1 MPLLRHATLHAL
13 ACAIL
18 FCPLQGEAQEQI
30 AGDTVIAIWRV
41 HKVDFAYRSQN
52 VYYACDALQE
62 KIRTILLAIGAHG
75 TMNIA
80 ISCTSGQLV
89 KDARSRLTL
98 ALPAE
103 ATPANV
109 RAATTFDT
117 RAQLVARL
125 QKIQLPSANDI
136 VRFPARWQTVSLSRQ
151 RGVRLGPGDC
161 ELLDDLT
168 EQVFPKLPVHV
179 AATNLRCNLDATR
192 IVPTIEVTALVPAPV
207 PSTAHVAQHPQRA
220 ESSVR

>member
-13 ACAIL
+13 ACVIL
-18 FCPLQGEAQEQI
+18 LCPPPGEAQENA

-41 HKVDFAYRSQN
+41 HKVDFVFRSQN
-52 VYYACDALQE
+52 VYYACDALRE
-62 KIRTILLAIGAHG
+62 KIRAILSAIGAHG

-80 ISCTSGQLV
+80 ISCIGGQFV
-89 KDARSRLTL
+89 QDAHSRLTL

-136 VRFPARWQTVSLSRQ
+136 ARFPARWQTVSLSRQ
-151 RGVRLGPGDC
+151 HGVHLGPGDC
-161 ELLDDLT
+161 ELLDGLT

-179 AATNLRCNLDATR
+179 TAASLRCNNDATR
-192 IVPTIEVTALVPAPV
+192 IVPTIEVTALVPAP
-207 PSTAHVAQHPQRA
+207 STAHVARHPQHA
-220 ESSVR
+220 ESSLR